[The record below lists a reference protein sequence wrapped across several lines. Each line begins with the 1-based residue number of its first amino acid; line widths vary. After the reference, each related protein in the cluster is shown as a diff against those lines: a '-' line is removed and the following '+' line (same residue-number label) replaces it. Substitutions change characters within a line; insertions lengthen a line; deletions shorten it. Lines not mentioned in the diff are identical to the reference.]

1 MIINSRP
8 LNMLHDEKMYEII
21 TPNRL
26 LFGQKLYQENR
37 NWESNSDIVE
47 LETKRIQYITSLQEC
62 QKSFKTKKQLFRA
75 KDDIVLS
82 YEEKQP
88 RKKWLLGKTVD
99 FTPIQDGQA
108 RGARVLL
115 GRSRNT
121 VDRPVNRLY
130 PLETNFKSLLKDPE
144 QNNVHEVIKEG
155 TCRPKR
161 EAEKLAKFRM
171 RYAPDINWRGDSVKY
186 SDTYLT

>member
-37 NWESNSDIVE
+37 NWESNSDIAE
-47 LETKRIQYITSLQEC
+47 LETKRIQYVTSLQEC

-88 RKKWLLGKTVD
+88 RKKWLLGK
-99 FTPIQDGQA
+99 
-108 RGARVLL
+108 LL
-115 GRSRNT
+115 TLPQFKTDKHVEQG
-121 VDRPVNRLY
+121 Y
-130 PLETNFKSLLKDPE
+130 YLEGPETLLID
-144 QNNVHEVIKEG
+144 Q
-155 TCRPKR
+155 
-161 EAEKLAKFRM
+161 
-171 RYAPDINWRGDSVKY
+171 
-186 SDTYLT
+186 